1 MSVFDGYLE
10 EVFLYLFLVILPLIF
25 QDAFLYVYCI
35 YLFLVLSLIFQ
46 EAFFFFNFFTAPQ
59 RSQRY
64 SIFEIGLERRAK
76 FIFSFLYFF
85 CKLEICR
92 RLLAFAPSL

>member
-10 EVFLYLFLVILPLIF
+10 EVFIYLFLVILPLIF

-46 EAFFFFNFFTAPQ
+46 EAFF
-59 RSQRY
+59 
-64 SIFEIGLERRAK
+64 L
-76 FIFSFLYFF
+76 
-85 CKLEICR
+85 
-92 RLLAFAPSL
+92 